1 MATSTTFRLA
11 ADIVLILH
19 ASFVLFVIVGLLLV
33 FIGKFAQWGWVRNFW
48 FRAAHLG
55 AIGLVLIQSWFRVI
69 CPLTELEMLLR
80 VKGGDAT
87 YPGGFMAH
95 WVETLLYYEAPF
107 WIFTAAYT
115 VLFALVCVSWF
126 WIPPRLP
133 KKFSKRDAQ

>member
-69 CPLTELEMLLR
+69 C
-80 VKGGDAT
+80 
-87 YPGGFMAH
+87 
-95 WVETLLYYEAPF
+95 
-107 WIFTAAYT
+107 
-115 VLFALVCVSWF
+115 VSWF